1 MTQSFLARSAHGK
14 LRHTQNCTVVEYSA
28 ACGDIVKIAV
38 CGHPYTPQCCLPC
51 CFHLKNTSMLSEITP
66 GCQHCFFIFFP
77 PLWFSFLKSREP
89 TVSILIL
96 DIAYALRRALGEVAF
111 SPAIPLTE
119 APRHERENIPLLRRI
134 FSQVTSRTL
143 QWSVDSAEEICH
155 LEFIRVK
162 NESAKCHHG
171 FFHMLSRSA
180 GRLL

>member
-1 MTQSFLARSAHGK
+1 MRPSLHAVVWPLLSFSLKKTSACYLKSHQGA
-14 LRHTQNCTVVEYSA
+14 S
-28 ACGDIVKIAV
+28 IVS
-38 CGHPYTPQCCLPC
+38 L
-51 CFHLKNTSMLSEITP
+51 F
-66 GCQHCFFIFFP
+66 FFP
-77 PLWFSFLKSREP
+77 LFGSVFLKVREP

-119 APRHERENIPLLRRI
+119 APRFERENIPLLRRI
-134 FSQVTSRTL
+134 FSQVARRTL
-143 QWSVDSAEEICH
+143 QWSVDSAQEICH